1 MDNVEREF
9 ASVTQDGPESIVKHE
24 IVWIEHATVGE
35 VAKMPHAC
43 ATLVGWVRIVRG
55 AMKLCISVFLI
66 AQDTES
72 STLTLANANAI
83 PNGLEGIATSLF
95 VAWIVAPMA
104 NVWDPHVSVPQ
115 NGKAPDVI

>member
-24 IVWIEHATVGE
+24 IVWIEHAMAGAL
-35 VAKMPHAC
+35 AKMPHAF

-104 NVWDPHVSVPQ
+104 NVLDPPVSAHQ
-115 NGKAPDVI
+115 NGKDPDVI